1 MLLAQKLNPKLWS
14 EYHGSENYVKILHKS
29 ILTNNIPGALFV
41 SGASGTGKSS
51 MIILYIKSLLCL
63 NRKDDEIEPCNNC
76 TNCNLDPRT
85 SSVENNVLWVQTGG
99 SGGDTIVTQMNEA
112 IQEAYIPAQR
122 FSLNKPPRK
131 IICFD
136 EIQSIPKDRLSQL
149 LFLSEVSKISEE
161 NNVTFIFC
169 TMEESGINENI
180 LLALKSRCGAFYFR
194 FKTPTLK
201 DIKEFIQSKF
211 ILDEDVINMIA
222 LSSNYSYRATL
233 QTIEYCMECCPTIN
247 NKSVSSLLGFID
259 NDIRERLWRLLESC
273 NRQGLQNYRT
283 FKIFW
288 DTLEQTVNKD
298 ILFTQLEQ
306 DIELSLLSKPNESQ
320 LIALDALYISKVNK
334 DISLT
339 QSIRSL
345 MGLKIIDF
353 DIFV

>member
-1 MLLAQKLNPKLWS
+1 MLLAQELRPKLWS

-29 ILTNNIPGALFV
+29 ILTNKIPGALFI
-41 SGASGTGKSS
+41 SGGSGLGKTELAT
-51 MIILYIKSLLCL
+51 LYIKSILCL
-63 NRKDDEIEPCNNC
+63 NRKDDEVEPCNNC
-76 TNCNLDPRT
+76 AHCDLDPRT
-85 SSVENNVLWVQTGG
+85 SGVENNVLWVQTGG
-99 SGGDTIVTQMNEA
+99 GGGDTIVTQMNEL

-122 FSLNKPPRK
+122 FSLTKTPRK
-131 IICFD
+131 FLVVD
-136 EIQSIPKDRLSQL
+136 ELQSVPKDRISQL
-149 LFLSEVSKISEE
+149 LFLSEVSKVSEE

-169 TMEESGINENI
+169 TMDEGGINDNV

-201 DIKEFIQSKF
+201 DIKEFIESKF
-211 ILDEDVINMIA
+211 ILDDDVINMIA

-233 QTIEYCMECCPTIN
+233 QTIEYCMECAPSFD
-247 NKSVSSLLGFID
+247 NKSISSLLGFID
-259 NDIRERLWRLLESC
+259 NDIRKRLWQLLESC

-283 FKIFW
+283 FKTFW

-339 QSIRSL
+339 QSVRSL
-345 MGLKIIDF
+345 MGLKVIDYN
-353 DIFV
+353 IFT